1 MHPSQFLSSIETLEP
16 VKDTESQAK
25 LTTTLRNEIGDRWER
40 SPLLTVIPPLL
51 TCRVSVV
58 IPVQNEADNLPAVLE
73 ALAHQVDGEC
83 RQIDPDIYEILVLAN
98 NCTDKTVEV
107 VKTLS
112 DRHPFLRLHVI
123 DVTLPRE
130 AAFVGKARQMVM
142 DEACRR
148 FSLIGLSNRIIASTD
163 GDTEVASN
171 WIYSLLCEF
180 DKGVDAVGGRIL
192 ARRADEPD
200 ISAKVS
206 LYYLRRVAH
215 AYLSS
220 QISCLIDPQ
229 LHDGWPRHFQ
239 FCGANM
245 AVSAQMYAR
254 VDGMPLVRDEED
266 VALYQRLQKADAK
279 IRHSLDVRVT
289 TSARQT
295 GRATS
300 GLSELLT
307 ALSYGEKQDALVES
321 PVLTEAR
328 IVVRRYLWQV
338 WAVLRGDRHNPLD
351 SSAYNFTVKDY
362 AKTAELLARS
372 LGVPVFELRSQLES
386 AVTFGELVTALF
398 TQQLEHLAPSLF
410 ATTTE
415 ISSANQHLRQRLSDV
430 RKCAVDPV
438 EKLVAA
444 SEPLQLGPS
453 SRVVLE
459 ALQQVQAIPL
469 FPPAY

>member
-1 MHPSQFLSSIETLEP
+1 M
-16 VKDTESQAK
+16 
-25 LTTTLRNEIGDRWER
+25 
-40 SPLLTVIPPLL
+40 
-51 TCRVSVV
+51 
-58 IPVQNEADNLPAVLE
+58 
-73 ALAHQVDGEC
+73 
-83 RQIDPDIYEILVLAN
+83 
-98 NCTDKTVEV
+98 
-107 VKTLS
+107 
-112 DRHPFLRLHVI
+112 
-123 DVTLPRE
+123 
-130 AAFVGKARQMVM
+130 
-142 DEACRR
+142 
-148 FSLIGLSNRIIASTD
+148 
-163 GDTEVASN
+163 
-171 WIYSLLCEF
+171 
-180 DKGVDAVGGRIL
+180 
-192 ARRADEPD
+192 
-200 ISAKVS
+200 
-206 LYYLRRVAH
+206 
-215 AYLSS
+215 
-220 QISCLIDPQ
+220 
-229 LHDGWPRHFQ
+229 
-239 FCGANM
+239 
-245 AVSAQMYAR
+245 
-254 VDGMPLVRDEED
+254 
-266 VALYQRLQKADAK
+266 QKADAK

-415 ISSANQHLRQRLSDV
+415 ISSANQYLRQRLSDV